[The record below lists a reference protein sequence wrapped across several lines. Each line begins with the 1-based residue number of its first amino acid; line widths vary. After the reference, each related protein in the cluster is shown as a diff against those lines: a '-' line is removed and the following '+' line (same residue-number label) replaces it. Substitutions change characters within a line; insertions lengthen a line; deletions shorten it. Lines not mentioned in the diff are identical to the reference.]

1 MYKTGDMV
9 HILDH
14 ALPNAPAEQQAALRG
29 QIGKLVDQVYADG
42 ELSLWLVQVVDSL
55 IDLALSPSCVPAQNA
70 SAAGCGIG
78 VLHRQY
84 RQQES

>member
-42 ELSLWLVQVVDSL
+42 ELSLWLVQVGGHERFYLYQDEFEL
-55 IDLALSPSCVPAQNA
+55 WTP
-70 SAAGCGIG
+70 
-78 VLHRQY
+78 
-84 RQQES
+84 